1 MDAGT
6 DSGMD
11 AERMRAA
18 DGHAGGPPPDE
29 PERPSIQMLRP
40 HLEGLPPLGPALAA
54 LPAGY
59 RLRPYLPRD
68 VPGWTALMNTGQMG
82 EWTAQRTREQLTERP
97 WPQFD
102 PAGLFVVTAGPA
114 AAVDPSGGR
123 VVASACAWLTAP
135 EERETG
141 TLHMVCVLP
150 EHRGRGLSYPLC
162 LAVLHRFRERGF
174 RRVRLNTHDWRLGAV
189 KVYLRLGFQPLY
201 RHPRHPDQW
210 TELLRALRWTA
221 PVAPQEE
228 PGAWPAG
235 PIG

>member
-1 MDAGT
+1 MRTTDEHVDVPPAGE
-6 DSGMD
+6 
-11 AERMRAA
+11 A
-18 DGHAGGPPPDE
+18 
-29 PERPSIQMLRP
+29 ERPSIQMLRP
-40 HLEGLPPLGPALAA
+40 HLEGLPPLKPALSA
-54 LPAGY
+54 LPQGY
-59 RLRPYLPRD
+59 RLRSYLPRD
-68 VPGWTALMNTGQMG
+68 VSGWTALMNTGQMG
-82 EWTAQRTREQLTERP
+82 EWTAQRTREQLTGRP

-102 PAGLFVVTAGPA
+102 PAGLFVVTSPPAGWTAAGGAAQDPGGPA
-114 AAVDPSGGR
+114 AGGA